1 MVVGDHSLSK
11 FKITTFIAF
20 RRTYK
25 ELEFRQNSRKLLK
38 GSEPENVKSNNPPLT
53 IFLRTGFFSFLLRIA
68 KNGIILVRYSAA
80 DVMNVFAGI

>member
-1 MVVGDHSLSK
+1 MGDHSLSK

-53 IFLRTGFFSFLLRIA
+53 IFLRTVFFFLLRIA